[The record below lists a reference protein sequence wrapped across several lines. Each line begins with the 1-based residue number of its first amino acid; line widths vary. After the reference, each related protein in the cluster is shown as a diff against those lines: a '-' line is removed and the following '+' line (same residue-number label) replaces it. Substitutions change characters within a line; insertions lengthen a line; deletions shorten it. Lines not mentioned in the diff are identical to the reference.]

1 MTFFIFKFFLQFCN
15 HLPTYIK
22 FFPTLPPPLK
32 IWKICKYICNNWNCS
47 LVLPVFT
54 KYTILLSKLNVI
66 NLFYLFNIFP
76 AFLHKHIYSG
86 TYKITMEWEDDCR
99 TNVMNLNSSMSTK
112 HRCSVNWPISVNMM
126 ILKLQVKLYLITTLN
141 TYEMD

>member
-1 MTFFIFKFFLQFCN
+1 MYPSDVCTGPTFVPVRRLYWSDVCTG
-15 HLPTYIK
+15 PT
-22 FFPTLPPPLK
+22 FVRRTF
-32 IWKICKYICNNWNCS
+32 
-47 LVLPVFT
+47 VLSDVCGVRRL
-54 KYTILLSKLNVI
+54 YWDRKLNVI